1 MVSLNLSGGFRI
13 PPYWTQYDF
22 EISALL
28 CFEAHWRSL
37 RTLACNELLRGD
49 TRGYGRPHGAGAKSD
64 GLRSGKN
71 ELQQNQGQ
79 LPEISFPGYF
89 EPRSVG
95 DHRPHVSR
103 RGASVAA
110 HWHCLY
116 PDVRA
121 VSARRRAHV
130 IFTSTRASSG
140 GRRPPGVADHHVP
153 AAPGARSARAPRSAP
168 RAARMRSY
176 ARGQPKRE
184 QRHSA
189 LPGGLLAIARRDLG
203 RLPRFLRQND
213 AQRTGR
219 RLPVK
224 DTKVPVPR

>member
-1 MVSLNLSGGFRI
+1 M
-13 PPYWTQYDF
+13 
-22 EISALL
+22 
-28 CFEAHWRSL
+28 H
-37 RTLACNELLRGD
+37 GD

-95 DHRPHVSR
+95 DHRPNVPR

-110 HWHCLY
+110 HRHCLY

-153 AAPGARSARAPRSAP
+153 AAPGARGARAPRSAP

-176 ARGQPKRE
+176 ARGQPQRE
-184 QRHSA
+184 QRQAA
-189 LPGGLLAIARRDLG
+189 LPGGLLAITRRDLG

-213 AQRTGR
+213 AQSTGR

-224 DTKVPVPR
+224 DTKVPIPW